1 MDKIRETLERL
12 RGEIRFH
19 NYQYYVLDKPSIS
32 DAEYD
37 QLMRELIQLEAEH
50 PQLIT
55 SDSPTQRVGH
65 EPSARFAALTHAE
78 PLLSLGNAFSE
89 ADLTAFHERVK
100 KQSGTEPAYVCELKI
115 DGLAVSLDYQ
125 EGVFMQGATRGDG
138 LQGEDIT
145 LNLRTIRSMPLRL
158 NEPVDLNV
166 RGEVYINRADFIN
179 LNSQRKKA
187 GESLFANP
195 RNAAAGSL
203 RQLDSRLT
211 AQRPLEIFLYG

>member
-1 MDKIRETLERL
+1 M
-12 RGEIRFH
+12 
-19 NYQYYVLDKPSIS
+19 
-32 DAEYD
+32 
-37 QLMRELIQLEAEH
+37 
-50 PQLIT
+50 
-55 SDSPTQRVGH
+55 
-65 EPSARFAALTHAE
+65 
-78 PLLSLGNAFSE
+78 
-89 ADLTAFHERVK
+89 
-100 KQSGTEPAYVCELKI
+100 CELKI

-125 EGVFMQGATRGDG
+125 EGVFMQGATRGGDG

-166 RGEVYINRADFIN
+166 RGGEVYINRADFIN
-179 LNSQRKKA
+179 LNSQRKKSG

-211 AQRPLEIFLYG
+211 AQRPLEIFLYGAGPNLTAGINTQSAALEYLLRLGLRINPHYKVCSTLDEVFAFISHWQDQRGGSLPYEIDGVVVKVNDLAVQKNWVPLPAAPPLGDCL

>member
-12 RGEIRFH
+12 RGGEIRFH

-78 PLLSLGNAFSE
+78 PPLLSLGNAFSE

-100 KQSGTEPAYVCELKI
+100 KNK
-115 DGLAVSLDYQ
+115 AV
-125 EGVFMQGATRGDG
+125 R
-138 LQGEDIT
+138 
-145 LNLRTIRSMPLRL
+145 NPLMC
-158 NEPVDLNV
+158 
-166 RGEVYINRADFIN
+166 
-179 LNSQRKKA
+179 
-187 GESLFANP
+187 AN
-195 RNAAAGSL
+195 
-203 RQLDSRLT
+203 
-211 AQRPLEIFLYG
+211 